1 MARGCERKAKRRRG
15 AAVLT
20 LAAFGAV
27 FGCALLGAQAWAQGN
42 AVSPP
47 APAPAPFSRDCQAG
61 ATATASDSPLPNV
74 AAALAKHKKI
84 KILAIGASASAGRGA
99 RHGGYTG
106 EARQILRQAIKG
118 LDVVLINRGVSGE
131 LASQAAT
138 RIKNEVALLEPDM
151 VLWQVG
157 TNDALAYVPVDEI
170 RASVVDTL
178 NWLKEHN
185 IDTVL
190 VGLQYVDRMEQDEH
204 YKKVREMLR
213 EVAAEQNV
221 LIVRRYEAQRLL
233 SQAAVSGGG
242 LYPDEF
248 QRTEAG
254 YTCLA
259 QYMARAITL
268 GIFGPGGLGPPG
280 APPAIGPR
288 PRQAPPSVPSPRM

>member
-1 MARGCERKAKRRRG
+1 MARNDQRTAKRCTS
-15 AAVLT
+15 AVVLT
-20 LAAFGAV
+20 
-27 FGCALLGAQAWAQGN
+27 ALVLGAMILAQEAWAQGDG
-42 AVSPP
+42 VPSLPP
-47 APAPAPFSRDCQAG
+47 MPAPFSQDCQAG
-61 ATATASDSPLPNV
+61 STATASDSPLPNV
-74 AAALAKHKKI
+74 AAALAKHRKI

-118 LDVVLINRGVSGE
+118 LDVEMINRGVSGE
-131 LASQAAT
+131 LAAQAAV
-138 RIKNEVALLEPDM
+138 RIKNEVALVEPDM

-157 TNDALAYVPVDEI
+157 TNDALAYVPIDDLRET
-170 RASVVDTL
+170 VVDTL
-178 NWLKEHN
+178 TWLKEHKV
-185 IDTVL
+185 DAVL
-190 VGLQYVDRMEQDEH
+190 VGLQYVGQMDQDEH
-204 YKKVREMLR
+204 YRKVRDMLR
-213 EVAAEQNV
+213 DVAAKENV

-242 LYPDEF
+242 LFPDEF

-268 GIFGPGGLGPPG
+268 GIFGPAGLGPRS

-288 PRQAPPSVPSPRM
+288 PQQPPPSRM